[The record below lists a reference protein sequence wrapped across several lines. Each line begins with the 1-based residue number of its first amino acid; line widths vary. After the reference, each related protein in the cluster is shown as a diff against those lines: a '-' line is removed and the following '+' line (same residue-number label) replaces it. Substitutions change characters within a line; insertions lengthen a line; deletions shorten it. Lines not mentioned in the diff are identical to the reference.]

1 MSEVSSSPVRAVAVE
16 DAFALLGARVV
27 AHHCLADESAMPTV
41 PPAEAVAVE
50 RAVLSRR
57 AEFAAA
63 RACAR
68 AYLAVLGRPDSVIP
82 ANPDRSPS
90 WPSGIVG
97 SISHAD
103 GYCIAVTASES
114 SGSVGVDVETV
125 GRITDDIASAVMLPS
140 EQRRAAGAADPE
152 LTRTLVFAAKEA
164 LYKAQ
169 HPLTRRWLDFHDV
182 EVSVCEEPGLL
193 RLELVGD
200 VVTLAEAAA
209 LAWPMAARWLCDE
222 SIPGRP
228 MAVVVLVARR

>member
-27 AHHCLADESAMPTV
+27 AHHCLADESAIPTV

-68 AYLAVLGRPDSVIP
+68 ASLAVLGRPDSVIP

-114 SGSVGVDVETV
+114 SGSVGVDVEAV
-125 GRITDDIASAVMLPS
+125 GRVTDDIASAVMLPS
-140 EQRRAAGAADPE
+140 AADPE

-182 EVSVCEEPGLL
+182 EVSVCEAPGLL

-200 VVTLAEAAA
+200 VVTLPEAAA

-222 SIPGRP
+222 SVPGRP